1 MIYGFKASM
10 SLLWTVVLP
19 GMIVA
24 VLPFVFL
31 AAGVEPWFYFLVC
44 ASRERRAKERVERR
58 EERET
63 LSIQPYVALGLV
75 VLPAYW
81 CLVPRERIRNG
92 QEGHGGQ
99 EARERYARAVETKKF

>member
-1 MIYGFKASM
+1 MVVIAYGFFVMIYGFKASV

-44 ASRERRAKERVERR
+44 ASREKRAKESR
-58 EERET
+58 EEGREGDIHCQYNLT
-63 LSIQPYVALGLV
+63 L
-75 VLPAYW
+75 
-81 CLVPRERIRNG
+81 R
-92 QEGHGGQ
+92 
-99 EARERYARAVETKKF
+99 